1 MDASHSGKEIV
12 FSTISY
18 CTHIF
23 QSLYGNVF
31 TDLKR
36 RRREADR
43 ILLDIDDIQFVVNG
57 EIEKDF

>member
-12 FSTISY
+12 FSTISQ
-18 CTHIF
+18 CPHIF

-36 RRREADR
+36 RRREADDN
-43 ILLDIDDIQFVVNG
+43 LLDFGDIQSMMKYILAIH
-57 EIEKDF
+57 E